1 MANQAFV
8 EIEKNRVERF
18 RLEIIG
24 MLGSGMS
31 KIEIAKRFAVTNK
44 ALSLWLKE
52 NNLVIKSRVTNSN
65 TKDEILPIY
74 QIAGSLPKEFI
85 VNKGAILIIGQPGT
99 GKTIL
104 LNKLRNS
111 WLKQGY
117 KGISMDFESGGKK
130 VAANIDGAV
139 IESYLN
145 KTNKISFNLFD
156 IRAKEQEVFES
167 RELKAFNH
175 LQVPKY
181 RLVILSKI
189 LKLFCLQ
196 GCDKDELVE
205 LDKREIE
212 KLIEQ
217 VLELTYCK
225 LSSNTPVVEDFISE
239 LRLVGE
245 TKLLANKLADKLE
258 SFVKETSSFCD
269 WGNSDRESSDGEN
282 SDKETAY
289 SESVY
294 KVFQVSYLSNN
305 AKDLIRKAKAL
316 YEVDRFLK
324 SNVFNKKFVD
334 VDSANQLDRDPILS
348 HLGQI
353 IDKTDINNGFPKTVI
368 ALVYQQ
374 YEDYLHSNLSKVIIK
389 RRNYIFKSW
398 GGWKHQSQV
407 LGPSQ
412 SKIAENLIIAH
423 KQFSQCLFTGKTD
436 GDVLLSI
443 EYNKAE
449 DALLC

>member
-1 MANQAFV
+1 MENQTYI

-31 KIEIAKRFAVTNK
+31 KTEIAKRFAVTNK

-52 NNLVIKSRVTNSN
+52 NNLGAKSRVTNSN

-74 QIAGSLPKEFI
+74 QIADSLPKEFV

-117 KGISMDFESGGKK
+117 KGISMDFENGGKK

-145 KTNKISFNLFD
+145 KPSKISFNLFD

-189 LKLFCLQ
+189 LKLFCLH

-225 LSSNTPVVEDFISE
+225 LSSNTPVVEYFISE
-239 LRLVGE
+239 LRLMGE
-245 TKLLANKLADKLE
+245 KELLANKLAEKLE
-258 SFVKETSSFCD
+258 LFVKETSSFCD
-269 WGNSDRESSDGEN
+269 WGNSEGEN
-282 SDKETAY
+282 SDR
-289 SESVY
+289 ESVY

-334 VDSANQLDRDPILS
+334 IDSANQLDRDPVLS
-348 HLGQI
+348 LLGQI
-353 IDKTDINNGFPKTVI
+353 IDKTDINNGFPKTVV

-412 SKIAENLIIAH
+412 SKIAENLIIAY